1 MIFLPSYTLETFE
14 IASHLYFLNS
24 SHSVKIAI
32 ATESFKA
39 VKWSFTII
47 IKLFNNN
54 CLKDKFILIVLKN
67 IINYVL
73 KMINLPSPCISIC
86 KLNKST
92 GFCDGC
98 FRTIN
103 EISQW
108 PSMTDVERMSL
119 LETLRQRQGIKRRLN
134 RRRKNNKSI

>member
-1 MIFLPSYTLETFE
+1 
-14 IASHLYFLNS
+14 
-24 SHSVKIAI
+24 
-32 ATESFKA
+32 
-39 VKWSFTII
+39 
-47 IKLFNNN
+47 
-54 CLKDKFILIVLKN
+54 
-67 IINYVL
+67 
-73 KMINLPSPCISIC
+73 MINLPSPCISIC

-108 PSMTDVERMSL
+108 PSMTDFERMSL
-119 LETLRQRQGIKRRLN
+119 LEILKQRQGIKRRVN

>member
-1 MIFLPSYTLETFE
+1 
-14 IASHLYFLNS
+14 
-24 SHSVKIAI
+24 
-32 ATESFKA
+32 
-39 VKWSFTII
+39 
-47 IKLFNNN
+47 
-54 CLKDKFILIVLKN
+54 
-67 IINYVL
+67 
-73 KMINLPSPCISIC
+73 MINLPSPCISIC

-98 FRTIN
+98 FRTLN

-119 LETLRQRQGIKRRLN
+119 LETLIQRQGIKRRVN

>member
-1 MIFLPSYTLETFE
+1 
-14 IASHLYFLNS
+14 
-24 SHSVKIAI
+24 
-32 ATESFKA
+32 
-39 VKWSFTII
+39 
-47 IKLFNNN
+47 
-54 CLKDKFILIVLKN
+54 
-67 IINYVL
+67 
-73 KMINLPSPCISIC
+73 MINLPSPCISIC

-119 LETLRQRQGIKRRLN
+119 LEKLRQRQGIKRRLN

>member
-1 MIFLPSYTLETFE
+1 
-14 IASHLYFLNS
+14 
-24 SHSVKIAI
+24 
-32 ATESFKA
+32 
-39 VKWSFTII
+39 
-47 IKLFNNN
+47 
-54 CLKDKFILIVLKN
+54 
-67 IINYVL
+67 
-73 KMINLPSPCISIC
+73 MINFPSPCISIC

-103 EISQW
+103 EISKW

-119 LETLRQRQGIKRRLN
+119 LEILRQRQGFKRRVN

>member
-1 MIFLPSYTLETFE
+1 
-14 IASHLYFLNS
+14 
-24 SHSVKIAI
+24 
-32 ATESFKA
+32 
-39 VKWSFTII
+39 
-47 IKLFNNN
+47 
-54 CLKDKFILIVLKN
+54 
-67 IINYVL
+67 
-73 KMINLPSPCISIC
+73 MINLPSPCISIC

-119 LETLRQRQGIKRRLN
+119 LETLRKRQGIKRRVN

>member
-1 MIFLPSYTLETFE
+1 
-14 IASHLYFLNS
+14 
-24 SHSVKIAI
+24 
-32 ATESFKA
+32 
-39 VKWSFTII
+39 
-47 IKLFNNN
+47 
-54 CLKDKFILIVLKN
+54 
-67 IINYVL
+67 
-73 KMINLPSPCISIC
+73 MINLPSPCISIC

-108 PSMTDVERMSL
+108 PSMTDVERISL
-119 LETLRQRQGIKRRLN
+119 LETLRQRQGIKRRVN

>member
-1 MIFLPSYTLETFE
+1 M
-14 IASHLYFLNS
+14 
-24 SHSVKIAI
+24 K
-32 ATESFKA
+32 
-39 VKWSFTII
+39 
-47 IKLFNNN
+47 
-54 CLKDKFILIVLKN
+54 
-67 IINYVL
+67 
-73 KMINLPSPCISIC
+73 NLPSPCISIC

-108 PSMTDVERMSL
+108 TSMTDVERMSL
-119 LETLRQRQGIKRRLN
+119 LEILRQRQGIKRRVN

>member
-1 MIFLPSYTLETFE
+1 M
-14 IASHLYFLNS
+14 
-24 SHSVKIAI
+24 K
-32 ATESFKA
+32 
-39 VKWSFTII
+39 
-47 IKLFNNN
+47 
-54 CLKDKFILIVLKN
+54 
-67 IINYVL
+67 
-73 KMINLPSPCISIC
+73 NLPSPCISIC

-134 RRRKNNKSI
+134 RRRKNNKSF

>member
-1 MIFLPSYTLETFE
+1 
-14 IASHLYFLNS
+14 
-24 SHSVKIAI
+24 
-32 ATESFKA
+32 
-39 VKWSFTII
+39 
-47 IKLFNNN
+47 
-54 CLKDKFILIVLKN
+54 
-67 IINYVL
+67 
-73 KMINLPSPCISIC
+73 MINLPSPCISIC

-119 LETLRQRQGIKRRLN
+119 LETLRQRQGIKRRVN
-134 RRRKNNKSI
+134 RRRKNNKLI

>member
-1 MIFLPSYTLETFE
+1 
-14 IASHLYFLNS
+14 
-24 SHSVKIAI
+24 
-32 ATESFKA
+32 
-39 VKWSFTII
+39 
-47 IKLFNNN
+47 
-54 CLKDKFILIVLKN
+54 
-67 IINYVL
+67 
-73 KMINLPSPCISIC
+73 MINLPSPCISIC

-103 EISQW
+103 EISEW

-119 LETLRQRQGIKRRLN
+119 LETLRQRQGIKRRVN

>member
-1 MIFLPSYTLETFE
+1 M
-14 IASHLYFLNS
+14 
-24 SHSVKIAI
+24 K
-32 ATESFKA
+32 
-39 VKWSFTII
+39 
-47 IKLFNNN
+47 
-54 CLKDKFILIVLKN
+54 
-67 IINYVL
+67 
-73 KMINLPSPCISIC
+73 NLPSPCISIC

-119 LETLRQRQGIKRRLN
+119 LETLRQRQGIKRRVN

>member
-1 MIFLPSYTLETFE
+1 
-14 IASHLYFLNS
+14 
-24 SHSVKIAI
+24 
-32 ATESFKA
+32 
-39 VKWSFTII
+39 
-47 IKLFNNN
+47 
-54 CLKDKFILIVLKN
+54 
-67 IINYVL
+67 
-73 KMINLPSPCISIC
+73 MINLPSPCISIC

-119 LETLRQRQGIKRRLN
+119 LETLRQRQGIKRRVN